1 MTILY
6 AIVAKPGEPSKI
18 LAEFSK
24 TTGNF
29 KQVTATILGKITDA
43 ERKASLVSL
52 LTPLGIAPALSPP
65 LPPYSAPFSPS
76 RSFSRVVVWCV
87 WMCSDEY
94 YYD

>member
-6 AIVAKPGEPSKI
+6 AIVAKPGEVSKV

-43 ERKASLVSL
+43 ERKASLVSTVSRFRYPSL
-52 LTPLGIAPALSPP
+52 FFSHPL
-65 LPPYSAPFSPS
+65 
-76 RSFSRVVVWCV
+76 RVFIC
-87 WMCSDEY
+87 
-94 YYD
+94 

>member
-43 ERKASLVSL
+43 ERKASLVSAL
-52 LTPLGIAPALSPP
+52 ALLGIAPALSSPHPP
-65 LPPYSAPFSPS
+65 VPPPSPPPGHS
-76 RSFSRVVVWCV
+76 PACDVVCV
-87 WMCSDEY
+87 DVQ
-94 YYD
+94 

>member
-6 AIVAKPGEPSKI
+6 AIVAKPGVPSKI

-43 ERKASLVSL
+43 ERKASLVSP
-52 LTPLGIAPALSPP
+52 LTPLDVAPALSSASPP
-65 LPPYSAPFSPS
+65 ALLFRPSSPHPS
-76 RSFSRVVVWCV
+76 RVVWCV
-87 WMCSDEY
+87 NVQ
-94 YYD
+94 